1 MLKDKFN
8 RFCLIFEDQSAH
20 ASDNFFWTI
29 LIFIADIIGFYY
41 ICPSEYRFNNIWFLL
56 QMILYIM
63 FLILFV
69 CTEKRSAKPI
79 PAFKINKVI
88 IRNCCQKFAQSYVII
103 SFCINVFAYFFKF
116 SSLVITPIYI
126 MIPFIITIICGLISF
141 IGFWINERKTTI
153 FINLMSPFLDNY
165 PNDEK
170 LMERIFVFCMVLY
183 IIYAKVIYL
192 VYKTFHFEIV
202 LMEFIM
208 IIYILKFSVSFYG
221 CVLDLYSTIK
231 NKHFIKNPMVRDENY
246 QDLIRETL
254 RYYVSHF
261 NFFIKRSEIR
271 DNEELNLLSIRD
283 LDLRL
288 KDLGIAYSLLARGR
302 REIGIEV
309 AVVNTLDE
317 DILMFYDEKDLEIFE
332 SSDYLSNKECG
343 TFNGMK
349 YIAIKPEDNLQF
361 QARFEGD
368 ICYLDVDDTLELK
381 YLGFNDIEKDYNEIL
396 EEEYFD

>member
-1 MLKDKFN
+1 MLKDKFR
-8 RFCLIFEDQSAH
+8 RFCSIFEDQSAN
-20 ASDNFFWTI
+20 ASEYFFWTI
-29 LIFIADIIGFYY
+29 SFFIADIISFYF

-56 QMILYIM
+56 QMILYII
-63 FLILFV
+63 FLIIFL
-69 CTEKRSAKPI
+69 CTKKRSEENI

-88 IRNCCQKFAQSYVII
+88 IRNCCQKFAQSYVIM

-141 IGFWINERKTTI
+141 VCFCINERISTD
-153 FINLMSPFLDNY
+153 FINIMSPFLDNY
-165 PNDEK
+165 NNQK
-170 LMERIFVFCMVLY
+170 LENSLYHLCMVLF
-183 IIYAKVIYL
+183 IIYALGIYI

-202 LMEFIM
+202 LMEFVM
-208 IIYILKFSVSFYG
+208 IIYILKFSVSCYG
-221 CVLDLYSTIK
+221 CVLDLISTIK
-231 NKHFIKNPMVRDENY
+231 TKHFIKNPFLRGEYYDEI
-246 QDLIRETL
+246 IRETQM
-254 RYYVSHF
+254 YYVSHF
-261 NFFIKRSEIR
+261 NFFIKRSELKN
-271 DNEELNLLSIRD
+271 NEELNLSSIKD
-283 LDLRL
+283 LDLGL
-288 KDLGIAYSLLARGR
+288 KFFFTSYFSRIRH
-302 REIGIEV
+302 EIGIEV

-317 DILMFYDEKDLEIFE
+317 DILMFYDEKDLKIFE
-332 SSDYLSNKECG
+332 SSNYLSNKECG

-381 YLGFNDIEKDYNEIL
+381 YLGFYEIEKDYNEIL